1 MLVETEALDLGEV
14 HIGFFRGHI
23 VGREAN
29 DRIILPVIHLVE
41 HNRCLSCIHE
51 HLLLYWYEV
60 PVDVRLGLSL
70 EDYSILAYVGNY
82 VPSPSTFLALEV
94 VLFLVVVADQSDML
108 TEYSVERDGSEA
120 CSKHHSVDSNMQ
132 IARLLLI
139 ALLGL
144 RVKPR
149 AVWLAISK

>member
-14 HIGFFRGHI
+14 YIGFFRGHI

-51 HLLLYWYEV
+51 HLLLHWYEV

-70 EDYSILAYVGNY
+70 EDYSILAYVGN
-82 VPSPSTFLALEV
+82 FLALEV
-94 VLFLVVVADQSDML
+94 VLFLVVVANQSDML